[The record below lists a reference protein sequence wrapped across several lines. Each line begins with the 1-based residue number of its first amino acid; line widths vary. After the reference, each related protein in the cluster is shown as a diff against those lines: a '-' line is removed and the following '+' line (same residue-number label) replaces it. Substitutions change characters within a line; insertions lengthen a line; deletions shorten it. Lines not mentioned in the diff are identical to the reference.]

1 MWRPGS
7 WPTSRISSGPVA
19 EIDWKE
25 ARRYLGLHRGGGT
38 VDEVLEAGLRD
49 CGRALMACARPRSV
63 WRRFPLALGEGRV
76 ETAGLQVESLHLR
89 RHLEGCTAVCLFAA
103 TLGPEVDRLLHR
115 ASVTDVSR
123 AVMIQACAASL
134 LEVYCDECCAAIA
147 AQTAAEGLTLRP
159 PVQPRLRGLPHLLP
173 ARPPACAG
181 GPEAHRPHRHGDHDA
196 HPYQIGHGSGG
207 PLSGGRSLPARRLP
221 CLRQGRL
228 RLPSGVRAW
237 PHPQS
242 TAARP

>member
-1 MWRPGS
+1 M
-7 WPTSRISSGPVA
+7 A

-123 AVMIQACAASL
+123 AVMIRYALCWYYSF
-134 LEVYCDECCAAIA
+134 C
-147 AQTAAEGLTLRP
+147 
-159 PVQPRLRGLPHLLP
+159 
-173 ARPPACAG
+173 
-181 GPEAHRPHRHGDHDA
+181 
-196 HPYQIGHGSGG
+196 
-207 PLSGGRSLPARRLP
+207 
-221 CLRQGRL
+221 
-228 RLPSGVRAW
+228 
-237 PHPQS
+237 
-242 TAARP
+242 

>member
-1 MWRPGS
+1 M
-7 WPTSRISSGPVA
+7 A

-134 LEVYCDECCAAIA
+134 LEVRPRFSPGYGDFPISCQRALLRALEAPKRI
-147 AQTAAEGLTLRP
+147 GLTATETMMLTP
-159 PVQPRLRGLPHLLP
+159 TKSVTALVGLS
-173 ARPPACAG
+173 
-181 GPEAHRPHRHGDHDA
+181 PEAAPCRPDGCRACGKADCA
-196 HPYQIGHGSGG
+196 F
-207 PLSGGRSLPARRLP
+207 RLE
-221 CLRQGRL
+221 
-228 RLPSGVRAW
+228 
-237 PHPQS
+237 
-242 TAARP
+242 

>member
-115 ASVTDVSR
+115 VPAGGLLRRVLRRHRGPDGRRR
-123 AVMIQACAASL
+123 AHPP
-134 LEVYCDECCAAIA
+134 
-147 AQTAAEGLTLRP
+147 P

>member
-1 MWRPGS
+1 M
-7 WPTSRISSGPVA
+7 
-19 EIDWKE
+19 
-25 ARRYLGLHRGGGT
+25 
-38 VDEVLEAGLRD
+38 
-49 CGRALMACARPRSV
+49 
-63 WRRFPLALGEGRV
+63 

-159 PVQPRLRGLPHLLP
+159 RFSPGYGDFPISCQRALLRAL
-173 ARPPACAG
+173 G

-207 PLSGGRSLPARRLP
+207 PLSGGRSLPSGRLP
-221 CLRQGRL
+221 V
-228 RLPSGVRAW
+228 P
-237 PHPQS
+237 
-242 TAARP
+242 AARPTAPSRLE

>member
-1 MWRPGS
+1 M
-7 WPTSRISSGPVA
+7 A
-19 EIDWKE
+19 EIYWKE

-159 PVQPRLRGLPHLLP
+159 RFSPGYGDFPISCQRALLRALEAPKRIGLTATETMMLTPTKSVTALVGLS
-173 ARPPACAG
+173 
-181 GPEAHRPHRHGDHDA
+181 PEAAPCRP
-196 HPYQIGHGSGG
+196 GG
-207 PLSGGRSLPARRLP
+207 CRACGKADCAFRLE
-221 CLRQGRL
+221 
-228 RLPSGVRAW
+228 
-237 PHPQS
+237 
-242 TAARP
+242 

>member
-1 MWRPGS
+1 M
-7 WPTSRISSGPVA
+7 A

-159 PVQPRLRGLPHLLP
+159 RFSPGYGDFPLTAQPELLRRLDGPRKIGLTATDTCLLAP
-173 ARPPACAG
+173 IKSVTAVIGVANTPGKCHAG
-181 GPEAHRPHRHGDHDA
+181 GCATCSKINCA
-196 HPYQIGHGSGG
+196 F
-207 PLSGGRSLPARRLP
+207 RR
-221 CLRQGRL
+221 
-228 RLPSGVRAW
+228 
-237 PHPQS
+237 
-242 TAARP
+242 

>member
-1 MWRPGS
+1 M
-7 WPTSRISSGPVA
+7 A

-103 TLGPEVDRLLHR
+103 TLGPE
-115 ASVTDVSR
+115 

-159 PVQPRLRGLPHLLP
+159 RFSPGYGDFPISCQRALLRALEAPKRIGLTATETMMLTPTKSVTALVGLS
-173 ARPPACAG
+173 
-181 GPEAHRPHRHGDHDA
+181 PEAAPCRP
-196 HPYQIGHGSGG
+196 GG
-207 PLSGGRSLPARRLP
+207 CRACGKADCAFRLE
-221 CLRQGRL
+221 
-228 RLPSGVRAW
+228 
-237 PHPQS
+237 
-242 TAARP
+242 

>member
-1 MWRPGS
+1 M
-7 WPTSRISSGPVA
+7 A

-159 PVQPRLRGLPHLLP
+159 RFSPGYGDFPLECQPALLG
-173 ARPPACAG
+173 ALEAG
-181 GPEAHRPHRHGDHDA
+181 KRIGIKLTDSLLMMPSKSVTAVMGISKKPHRCDVRGCEACGKTDCA
-196 HPYQIGHGSGG
+196 Y
-207 PLSGGRSLPARRLP
+207 RR
-221 CLRQGRL
+221 
-228 RLPSGVRAW
+228 
-237 PHPQS
+237 
-242 TAARP
+242 